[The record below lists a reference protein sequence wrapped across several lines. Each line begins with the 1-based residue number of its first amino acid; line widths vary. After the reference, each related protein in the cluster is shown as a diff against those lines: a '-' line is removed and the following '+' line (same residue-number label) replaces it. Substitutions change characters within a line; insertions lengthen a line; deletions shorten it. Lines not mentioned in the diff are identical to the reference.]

1 MKYKMIA
8 TDLDRT
14 LLRSD
19 KTVSEYTLDVLGRCQ
34 EAGVKV
40 AIASARNYT
49 AVVST
54 AKMIHSDGIVSGN
67 GAVMRVGDWEH
78 VVPMDRKEGE
88 KLIRDLR
95 AALPNTKIIAIIS
108 ETVYSTFEYHNYR
121 WIVDPIVTD
130 FSVIPEGNITKV
142 TVWQGSEE
150 DDRLMQEII
159 PDCCY
164 ATLAVGALWQIMD
177 KRATKWQGVCALA
190 KHWGISR
197 EEIICFGD
205 DIDDICMI
213 EEGGHGVAMINSM
226 PAVLEIAEHLT
237 EFNSDEDGVAKYLE
251 RIMETT

>member
-54 AKMIHSDGIVSGN
+54 ADMIHSDGIVSGN
-67 GAVMRVGDWEH
+67 GAVMRVGDWEY

-95 AALPNTKIIAIIS
+95 KALPNTKIIAIIS
-108 ETVYSTFEYHNYR
+108 ETVYSTFEYHN
-121 WIVDPIVTD
+121 
-130 FSVIPEGNITKV
+130 
-142 TVWQGSEE
+142 
-150 DDRLMQEII
+150 
-159 PDCCY
+159 
-164 ATLAVGALWQIMD
+164 
-177 KRATKWQGVCALA
+177 
-190 KHWGISR
+190 
-197 EEIICFGD
+197 
-205 DIDDICMI
+205 
-213 EEGGHGVAMINSM
+213 
-226 PAVLEIAEHLT
+226 
-237 EFNSDEDGVAKYLE
+237 
-251 RIMETT
+251 